1 MKARLEAFTCF
12 GDSCVFFQG
21 SLDNGNNANYY
32 LTKLFSVLIFCP
44 DITTKWK
51 KIFLD
56 LIITENLLYAAASV
70 LAQKKKKN

>member
-51 KIFLD
+51 KKF
-56 LIITENLLYAAASV
+56 S
-70 LAQKKKKN
+70 